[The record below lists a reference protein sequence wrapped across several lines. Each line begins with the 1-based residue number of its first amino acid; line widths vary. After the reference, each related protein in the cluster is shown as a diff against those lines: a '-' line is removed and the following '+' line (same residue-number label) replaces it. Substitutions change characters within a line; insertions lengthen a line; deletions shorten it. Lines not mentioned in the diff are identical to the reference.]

1 MKCKD
6 CIFEIDSVCI
16 NPQSD
21 CCDMKLFPE
30 YDGCEDG
37 RKSTLGISALQRF
50 LLMKA
55 IAKAGEQNG

>member
-21 CCDMKLFPE
+21 WCDMKLFPE
-30 YDGCEDG
+30 GDGDNGE
-37 RKSTLGISALQRF
+37 I
-50 LLMKA
+50 LMDLFDCYFQ
-55 IAKAGEQNG
+55 KAGEQEWNHRKQSE